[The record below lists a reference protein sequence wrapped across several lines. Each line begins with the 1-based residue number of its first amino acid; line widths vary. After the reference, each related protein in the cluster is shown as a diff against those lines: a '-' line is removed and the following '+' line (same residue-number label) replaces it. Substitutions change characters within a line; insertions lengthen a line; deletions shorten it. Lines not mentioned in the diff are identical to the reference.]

1 MNPSPRPVAPIL
13 EAIKRGHTLDIASP
27 LRTDLQGVA
36 GGLDDIVSPLRLRAR
51 GAAGGTP
58 KPFSS
63 GWLHGASPE
72 GSLPSPMARRVT
84 GGGASIFQNDVQEEE
99 EEEEGIREVA
109 EVCDSA
115 VPSTLKP
122 PRSTLH
128 PEPHP

>member
-1 MNPSPRPVAPIL
+1 MLREDDL
-13 EAIKRGHTLDIASP
+13 EAIMRSHTLDIASP

-36 GGLDDIVSPLRLRAR
+36 GGLDDIVSPLQPSAR
-51 GAAGGTP
+51 GAAGDTP

-63 GWLHGASPE
+63 GWLYGASPE
-72 GSLPSPMARRVT
+72 GSLPSPMARRVR
-84 GGGASIFQNDVQEEE
+84 GGGASMLQNDVQEQEK
-99 EEEEGIREVA
+99 EEGIREAA

-122 PRSTLH
+122 SRSTLH